1 MLFDL
6 IKNRAHAYLA
16 KNLYFEFQGHQIF
29 IKRGAMVL
37 KIYKKSTPKLDHWLT
52 RYLMAICG
60 QMWPIRYLSLT

>member
-29 IKRGAMVL
+29 IKRVYGAKNL
-37 KIYKKSTPKLDHWLT
+37 YKKYS
-52 RYLMAICG
+52 
-60 QMWPIRYLSLT
+60 